1 MASLPPTTLPNPTT
15 SIPRPSGRSSTP
27 GGPISR
33 QGRGTPRRS
42 SSRSIKRKK
51 FDDELVESSLKKASK
66 QRVDVTG
73 LEKDVKRPLPTGK
86 GPSRKQRKSKNPQV
100 NKEFGRWRPADDLA
114 LITAIQQTNDLTAV
128 YLGVKFS
135 CRFSQKEI
143 QERWYQL
150 LYDPVISRLA
160 TTAIKQLPQDVIA
173 NAQNNALWSK
183 DEEHILSNIP
193 ANSPASLDLFQELL
207 DKNPGVFHQC
217 RSAKALRN
225 HWLCMRQHQLLSDQT
240 VSTAE
245 HAMSFSDAEEQI
257 TDAELLEPKDD
268 NLEQELSLADK
279 RNKREIRLLETEIP
293 LWQVIV
299 EQLNATTGATTVT
312 PSNEF
317 DSFTLAV
324 LRGRLVRYLMRSR
337 EITVGRST
345 ADNLVDVDLSLE
357 GPAWKISRRQAVIK
371 LRSDGEYCVVNEGR
385 RPLYIDGKPVVLG
398 TKARLHHNSTFEI
411 CGLRF
416 VFLINQDHPGT
427 NKETKPPTPMQ
438 HGKVT

>member
-1 MASLPPTTLPNPTT
+1 MASLPPTTLPNPPVPV
-15 SIPRPSGRSSTP
+15 PRPSGRTTNLAA
-27 GGPISR
+27 PISR

-66 QRVDVTG
+66 QRVEITG
-73 LEKDVKRPLPTGK
+73 LEKEVKRPMPTGK
-86 GPSRKQRKSKNPQV
+86 GPKKQRKSKNPQV
-100 NKEFGRWRPADDLA
+100 NKDFGRWRPADDLA

-150 LYDPVISRLA
+150 LYDPVVSRLA
-160 TTAIKQLPQDVIA
+160 TTAIKQLPPDIIA
-173 NAQNNALWSK
+173 EAQNSALWSK
-183 DEEHILSNIP
+183 DEENILANVP
-193 ANSPASLDLFQELL
+193 ANSPASLELFQDLL
-207 DKNPGVFHQC
+207 GKNPAVFHQC
-217 RSAKALRN
+217 RSSKALRN
-225 HWLCMRQHQLLSDQT
+225 HWLLMRQFQLLSDQT

-257 TDAELLEPKDD
+257 NDAELLEAKDD

-279 RNKREIRLLETEIP
+279 RNKREIRLLEGEIP

-299 EQLNATTGATTVT
+299 EKLNAATGTTTVT
-312 PSNEF
+312 PASEF
-317 DSFTLAV
+317 DSHTLAV

-345 ADNLVDVDLSLE
+345 ADSHVDVDLSLE

-371 LRSDGEYCVVNEGR
+371 LRSDGEYYVINEGR
-385 RPLYIDGKPVVLG
+385 RPLYIDGKPVIVG

-416 VFLINQDHPGT
+416 VFLINQDIPGAT
-427 NKETKPPTPMQ
+427 KETKQVTPSQ

>member
-1 MASLPPTTLPNPTT
+1 M
-15 SIPRPSGRSSTP
+15 
-27 GGPISR
+27 
-33 QGRGTPRRS
+33 
-42 SSRSIKRKK
+42 
-51 FDDELVESSLKKASK
+51 
-66 QRVDVTG
+66 
-73 LEKDVKRPLPTGK
+73 PTGK
-86 GPSRKQRKSKNPQV
+86 GPKKQRKSKNPQV
-100 NKEFGRWRPADDLA
+100 NKDFGRWRPADDLA

-150 LYDPVISRLA
+150 LYDPVVSRLA
-160 TTAIKQLPQDVIA
+160 TTAIKQLPPDIIA
-173 NAQNNALWSK
+173 EAQNSALWSK
-183 DEEHILSNIP
+183 DEENILANVP
-193 ANSPASLDLFQELL
+193 VNSPASLELFQDLL
-207 DKNPGVFHQC
+207 GKNPAVFHQC

-225 HWLCMRQHQLLSDQT
+225 HWLLMRQFQLLSDQT

-257 TDAELLEPKDD
+257 NDAELLEAKDD

-279 RNKREIRLLETEIP
+279 RNKREIRLLEGEIP

-299 EQLNATTGATTVT
+299 EKLNAATGTTTVT
-312 PSNEF
+312 PASEF
-317 DSFTLAV
+317 DSHTLAV

-345 ADNLVDVDLSLE
+345 ADSHVDVDLSLE

-371 LRSDGEYCVVNEGR
+371 LRSDGEYYVINEGR
-385 RPLYIDGKPVVLG
+385 RPLYIDGKPVVVG

-416 VFLINQDHPGT
+416 VFLINQDIPGAT
-427 NKETKPPTPMQ
+427 KETKQVTPSQ

>member
-73 LEKDVKRPLPTGK
+73 LEKDVKRPLQAKVKTFACDCNTCVLCQPTGK

-240 VSTAE
+240 
-245 HAMSFSDAEEQI
+245 
-257 TDAELLEPKDD
+257 
-268 NLEQELSLADK
+268 EQELSLADK

-317 DSFTLAV
+317 DSFTLAFFSCCV
-324 LRGRLVRYLMRSR
+324 FPVKQ
-337 EITVGRST
+337 ITVGRST

-357 GPAWKISRRQAVIK
+357 GPAWKISRRQ
-371 LRSDGEYCVVNEGR
+371 
-385 RPLYIDGKPVVLG
+385 
-398 TKARLHHNSTFEI
+398 I